1 MIGPE
6 LNRDRFF
13 LAECNASSM
22 SLFERLLVPGSTEL
36 PECRCGHAM
45 QLARTEELGEQ
56 TDAQIRVYNCA
67 YCHHEMRLTVWA
79 DT

>member
-1 MIGPE
+1 
-6 LNRDRFF
+6 
-13 LAECNASSM
+13 
-22 SLFERLLVPGSTEL
+22 
-36 PECRCGHAM
+36 M
-45 QLARTEELGEQ
+45 QLARTEELRDQ